1 MAAAPI
7 TKEILDGLREKHKR
21 IAHLKSSRN
30 LEDDKTP
37 EWEFVIR
44 SPKRSEYKQFRSQV
58 HNEARKAEA
67 TEILVRQLVIY
78 PTSAEFEALME
89 DWPALC
95 DGCGGTLNSLAGAEQ
110 VEEGKH

>member
-1 MAAAPI
+1 MAAPI
-7 TKEILDGLREKHKR
+7 TTEVLDALREKHKR
-21 IAHLKSSRN
+21 IAHVKSARTN
-30 LEDDKTP
+30 GDGKTP

-78 PTSAEFEALME
+78 PTPGEFDALME

-95 DGCGGTLNSLAGAEQ
+95 DGCGGTLNALAGAEQ